1 MKYISPAHESKLP
14 KQFPCYVYGMPK
26 QGHICDTENLSHLV
40 ASL

>member
-1 MKYISPAHESKLP
+1 MKASCQNSSHVMSM
-14 KQFPCYVYGMPK
+14 GMPK